1 MAEGLDF
8 SQDVG
13 SSDIYY
19 WENYDAG
26 WVNNEIAN
34 LIARINNVDDNLES
48 MVYRN
53 DYESTSE
60 GYTNL
65 WMNDLGTSGWIS
77 YFYNTNKDNFEPF
90 IAKKTYPS
98 WYGTAEP
105 AQKQKYDSARKCF
118 TDCAALIKPM
128 TELRKIMMLIPL
140 KESFKF
146 MRVTYNFDSAGFTTT
161 LYQKINNDLKTVSNI
176 INSNW
181 NTLESGAIASKN
193 YYDQYAGKV
202 SRSEMIS
209 GYRQARMK
217 DYLADLQTSPAR
229 DSFIANSSG
238 IFSVSS
244 SHMAKL
250 RVIDKYTLQIASL
263 NNIEDDMKAAME
275 SLRKL
280 NEDLGKAYG
289 AVSGTPFTELLN
301 ALDSLRTTIYDYCE
315 SGLHVY
321 TSYKNH
327 ETEMPYIFV
336 CPLPC
341 LNEIKVA
348 YGFEPLTADPW
359 KDGTAFEAMYTR
371 AAKALSL
378 HCYDFVYE
386 HGHPELK

>member
-1 MAEGLDF
+1 
-8 SQDVG
+8 
-13 SSDIYY
+13 
-19 WENYDAG
+19 
-26 WVNNEIAN
+26 
-34 LIARINNVDDNLES
+34 
-48 MVYRN
+48 
-53 DYESTSE
+53 
-60 GYTNL
+60 
-65 WMNDLGTSGWIS
+65 
-77 YFYNTNKDNFEPF
+77 
-90 IAKKTYPS
+90 
-98 WYGTAEP
+98 
-105 AQKQKYDSARKCF
+105 
-118 TDCAALIKPM
+118 
-128 TELRKIMMLIPL
+128 
-140 KESFKF
+140 
-146 MRVTYNFDSAGFTTT
+146 
-161 LYQKINNDLKTVSNI
+161 
-176 INSNW
+176 
-181 NTLESGAIASKN
+181 
-193 YYDQYAGKV
+193 
-202 SRSEMIS
+202 
-209 GYRQARMK
+209 
-217 DYLADLQTSPAR
+217 
-229 DSFIANSSG
+229 
-238 IFSVSS
+238 
-244 SHMAKL
+244 
-250 RVIDKYTLQIASL
+250 LQIASL